1 MQHPRFVGAKGS
13 ADVAEGP
20 PEVRLSDSISKFC
33 LVLCFFGTV
42 MVAYSGYLVHAV
54 WRGEFPTQMTDMVNC
69 RPDGSVE
76 LQASVAW
83 HLSQAFQGKRFS
95 RTCMTR
101 RNKAAIVFVWM
112 IGWVAGLGQST
123 QGTVADAEMTAASLL
138 VGRALFLR
146 GFYLNN
152 ELTYD
157 AAGKVRGEPKVGD
170 WTLAAMNVLTVA
182 RRGTGEIELDGVRAA
197 VRYNTD
203 NHEFER
209 HVLKDEK
216 IQVVVADPGDSTRLE
231 AVFAEIFSVGID
243 PEMQRAMPDYWRHY
257 FNPALAWPEDALD
270 GQTVYPM
277 NGPGEPSKDVD

>member
-1 MQHPRFVGAKGS
+1 
-13 ADVAEGP
+13 
-20 PEVRLSDSISKFC
+20 
-33 LVLCFFGTV
+33 
-42 MVAYSGYLVHAV
+42 
-54 WRGEFPTQMTDMVNC
+54 MTH
-69 RPDGSVE
+69 R
-76 LQASVAW
+76 
-83 HLSQAFQGKRFS
+83 K
-95 RTCMTR
+95 
-101 RNKAAIVFVWM
+101 KAAIVLVWM
-112 IGWVAGLGQST
+112 IGWLAGFGQST

-146 GFYLNN
+146 GFYLND

-170 WTLAAMNVLTVA
+170 WTLAAVNVLKVA

-197 VRYNTD
+197 ARYNTE

-216 IQVVVADPGDSTRLE
+216 IQVVVADPGDATRLE
-231 AVFAEIFSVGID
+231 AVFTKIFSVGID

-257 FNPALAWPEDALD
+257 FNPALAWPQDALD

-277 NGPGEPSKDVD
+277 DGAGELSKDVIAPKVDHRVEAKLGDPALRDKVQGSVELRLVVDASGVPQRVKIARPLGYGLDASAVEAVEKWRFVPGAKDGRAVPTEVVVDQQFTLASRTQ